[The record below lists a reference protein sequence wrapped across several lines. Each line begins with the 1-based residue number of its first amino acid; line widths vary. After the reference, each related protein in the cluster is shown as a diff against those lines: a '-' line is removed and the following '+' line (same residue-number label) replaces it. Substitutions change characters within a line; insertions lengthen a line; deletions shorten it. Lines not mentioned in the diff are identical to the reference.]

1 MNNNIEAQFDFCLK
15 CGALARD
22 GVCTSC
28 GFGKEKSETEV
39 PSTVPLTEVE
49 TPVSYTNPNANPY
62 VEYQSYNAYTY
73 SAIPA
78 DVQVKKKNGKVW
90 AIVGV
95 CIGIVVLLIVLL
107 CVAVWQLVSKIDS
120 ASSNY
125 EENFWDDYIEDDYDY
140 DYGYDY
146 DDDYD
151 YDYGYDYSYDEY
163 EDDNSLVS
171 PDGKTYGYDPE
182 DDYYYQLKDIIRE
195 DLTYSVYFDYEEFT
209 EGEDAYVYCSYPVL
223 EGDIPNIDYLNEVI
237 YDEYLYFVDYYTES
251 IKEFMSEGD
260 YYYALSEGYVTY
272 MDEDKISIVFQ
283 EESTSDV
290 YSYISL
296 YCINIDVKN
305 GVVIDNTEILDAND
319 DFSVDFRL
327 REAEQNQSDTLDYYT
342 DQEIT
347 EMLNDSE
354 NLIVFY
360 TPLGLEVGLN
370 HDFGWSTT
378 TYKDYEKYLKQ
389 F

>member
-125 EENFWDDYIEDDYDY
+125 EENFWDDYIEDDY
-140 DYGYDY
+140 
-146 DDDYD
+146 
-151 YDYGYDYSYDEY
+151 
-163 EDDNSLVS
+163 
-171 PDGKTYGYDPE
+171 
-182 DDYYYQLKDIIRE
+182 YYQLKDIIRE

-296 YCINIDVKN
+296 
-305 GVVIDNTEILDAND
+305 
-319 DFSVDFRL
+319 
-327 REAEQNQSDTLDYYT
+327 
-342 DQEIT
+342 
-347 EMLNDSE
+347 
-354 NLIVFY
+354 
-360 TPLGLEVGLN
+360 
-370 HDFGWSTT
+370 
-378 TYKDYEKYLKQ
+378 LK
-389 F
+389 